1 LVFLGLAVGAGV
13 ALSLLAPEDWEPGR
27 GSTAVT
33 YRGEVALVAPITVG
47 ATEPVSYTNTSSGIE
62 VELTYAGGVPTDGPV
77 EATITVT
84 RDGAPVQVDASD
96 IALRVELPNGD
107 DELIPVVAWNESEQE
122 FEALRRPPQ
131 DSAVVLG
138 LLGFVVVLWVTEAIP
153 LFVTSLMIPVVL
165 VFSGVANAV
174 DATAPFFNPI
184 IVLFFAGFLMAEA
197 MQRCGLDHFIAVSIT
212 ARSGR
217 NAATLF
223 GAMLVL
229 TAVLSMFM
237 SNTAAAALLVPIAIA
252 VTAPLGDESFRKA
265 LVLGIAYASTIGGVG
280 SAIGT
285 PANQIAIEF
294 LEGFGGRSISFVEWF
309 AFGLPMVVLFV
320 PIMGVY
326 LWKRSRIH
334 VDPQRFV
341 EARRVAVDEHRKL
354 GKPNHDQVVVLV
366 VLLAVVAGWLTQTFH
381 GFHAGIIA
389 LAGAVALFI
398 LGKLLPED
406 LGRISWPSLLTFG
419 GGLTLGLFLVRT
431 GTSDYLA
438 TRLAGLVNVPEVV
451 AVLAVAAIT
460 LLLTTVASNTAS
472 AAILIPLAIPLAG
485 VLGVSPVGLVMVVAV
500 ASSIDFALV
509 VGTPPTMI
517 AYSTRLYTA
526 GQIFRRGIVLDLA
539 GIVLLVFVVTRIWKL
554 FGLV

>member
-1 LVFLGLAVGAGV
+1 
-13 ALSLLAPEDWEPGR
+13 
-27 GSTAVT
+27 
-33 YRGEVALVAPITVG
+33 
-47 ATEPVSYTNTSSGIE
+47 
-62 VELTYAGGVPTDGPV
+62 
-77 EATITVT
+77 
-84 RDGAPVQVDASD
+84 
-96 IALRVELPNGD
+96 
-107 DELIPVVAWNESEQE
+107 
-122 FEALRRPPQ
+122 
-131 DSAVVLG
+131 
-138 LLGFVVVLWVTEAIP
+138 VTEAIP

-165 VFSGVANAV
+165 VFSGIANAV

-197 MQRCGLDHFIAVSIT
+197 MQRCGLDHYIAVSIT

-252 VTAPLGDESFRKA
+252 VTAPLGDVNFRKA

-320 PIMGVY
+320 PIMAVY

-334 VDPQRFV
+334 VEPERFV

-354 GKPNHDQVVVLV
+354 GKPDHDQMIVLA

-381 GFHAGIIA
+381 GFHAGIVA

-419 GGLTLGLFLVRT
+419 GGLTLGLFLVRS

-438 TRLAGLVNVPEVV
+438 TRLVGLANVPEVI
-451 AVLAVAAIT
+451 AVLAVASLT

-485 VLGVSPVGLVMVVAV
+485 VLGVSPIGLVMVVAV

-526 GQIFRRGIVLDLA
+526 GQIFRRGIVLDLV
-539 GIVLLVFVVTRIWKL
+539 GIVLLVFVVTRIWEL